1 MNLTLISGNLLNPET
16 NMDGS
21 ISGGFLFPYTRWNK
35 AKQAEEVVLGEIEA
49 FFPSQ
54 LCEKGFNDKDLLLQG
69 SVNIEKDK
77 NISVVTLNVSAV
89 SYLKP
94 DSEPVNIVAVAGR
107 VGSIDVKHFERS
119 SVASFSVA
127 TRKFVQSN
135 EPDWH
140 NCQARGW
147 IASVV
152 ERLEKGRVVS
162 VTGMLT
168 LQEWSDRS
176 TGLPRKK
183 FVVEVQRLTPL
194 TKAEDYSNASNG
206 SGSYTCAAPEVGSPP
221 AHRKFAL
228 EELDQF

>member
-1 MNLTLISGNLLNPET
+1 MNLVFLSGNLLNPET
-16 NMDGS
+16 NSDGE
-21 ISGGFLFPYTRWNK
+21 IKGDFLFPFSRWNK
-35 AKQAEEVVLGEIEA
+35 AQQAEELVLGAIEA
-49 FFPSQ
+49 LFPLQ
-54 LCEKGFNDKDLLLQG
+54 LCDKGFDDKNLLLQG
-69 SVNIEKDK
+69 SINIEKDK

-94 DSEPVNIVAVAGR
+94 DSEPVNSVAVAGR

-140 NCQARGW
+140 NCQSRGW
-147 IASVV
+147 LTPVV

-162 VTGMLT
+162 VTGALT

-183 FVVEVQRLTPL
+183 FVVEINRITPL
-194 TKAEDYSNASNG
+194 TKAEDYQPEKL
-206 SGSYTCAAPEVGSPP
+206 GSYTCAAPEVKPVQ
-221 AHRKFAL
+221 AWQTVTL
-228 EELDQF
+228 EELDRF